1 MDVPISE
8 IISQFV
14 VAAIIFYFARQN
26 EIYLKQELE
35 RLRREH
41 DELQEKY
48 YADLRELAN
57 INPRAYIASRPAFHP
72 ESDTQLRRYMLSEEE
87 RAKAE
92 KLMNE

>member
-1 MDVPISE
+1 MDIPIGE
-8 IISQFV
+8 ILANFA
-14 VAAIIFYFARQN
+14 VALIVFYFARQN
-26 EIYLKQELE
+26 EMYLKEELR
-35 RLRREH
+35 RLREEH
-41 DELQEKY
+41 QELQEKY

-57 INPRAYIASRPAFHP
+57 INPRAYIASRPAFQP